1 MTAPVAGRMG
11 RHEVS
16 VGNLIMGG
24 ITGSTTL
31 LTTIVSLDPIWLTFN
46 VSEGDGMTYKRLVQ
60 KGEIESARNN
70 SVQVQGQLM
79 DEKEWTLKGTI
90 DFVDNQYDRSSG
102 TIRVRAAFSNPDLFI
117 TPGQFGR
124 VRVPMSQDRP
134 TMLVP
139 DAAVVTD
146 QSVKLLFVVAPD
158 GTVVPKPV
166 DLGPVTDDNL
176 RVIRSGITADDSVI
190 ISGLLRARP
199 GQKVTPEQ
207 GKIEARRSPLA
218 WRRAAGRCA
227 EMNISHFFIDR
238 PIFAAVISIIIT
250 LIGAV
255 AYFSLPVAQYPDIAP
270 PSISVTA
277 SYPGAS
283 AEIVAKTVATPLEQ
297 EVNGV
302 DNMLYMTSQSTS
314 DGSMSLAVTFK
325 LGTNLDTAQ
334 VLVQN
339 RVSTALPRLPE
350 EVRSIGVTVTKQ
362 SPDLMMVIHLSS
374 PDGTRDLL
382 YISNY
387 ATLHVKDVLARI
399 DGVGNVTIFGARDY
413 SMRIWLDPEKLAL
426 RNLTAGDVV
435 NALRAQNVQVAAGV
449 INQPPVPQPGAFQLN
464 VETQGRL
471 TEPEISSAT
480 SSSSPTRGPRDPGAR
495 RGPRRAR
502 RRRL

>member
-1 MTAPVAGRMG
+1 MEQRNRNGDRGRDRDDESGDGEAKENASEATTDLKTRDAPTRKPEPAAAPVATPSRGRGAVKRVLLLLAVCAAAALLYHYWGFWKGNQAAQTAPPPPTVTVAKPLTRNMQEWSDFTGQFEAREAVEVRPRVSGYLESINFVDGQLVKKGDLLFVIEPRPFELALESAKAQQLQAEAQLELAKAQLDRTAQLRKNDYATKETYDERVAQVNIAQASRDATIAAVNQAQLNLDYTRVTAPVAGRMG

-16 VGNLIMGG
+16 VGNLIIGG
-24 ITGSTTL
+24 ITGSTTM

-60 KGEIESARNN
+60 KGEIESARSN

-79 DEKEWTLKGTI
+79 DEKDWTLKGTI

-207 GKIEARRSPLA
+207 GKIQGAALA
-218 WRRAAGRCA
+218 
-227 EMNISHFFIDR
+227 
-238 PIFAAVISIIIT
+238 PI
-250 LIGAV
+250 
-255 AYFSLPVAQYPDIAP
+255 
-270 PSISVTA
+270 
-277 SYPGAS
+277 PGA
-283 AEIVAKTVATPLEQ
+283 K
-297 EVNGV
+297 
-302 DNMLYMTSQSTS
+302 
-314 DGSMSLAVTFK
+314 
-325 LGTNLDTAQ
+325 
-334 VLVQN
+334 
-339 RVSTALPRLPE
+339 
-350 EVRSIGVTVTKQ
+350 
-362 SPDLMMVIHLSS
+362 
-374 PDGTRDLL
+374 
-382 YISNY
+382 
-387 ATLHVKDVLARI
+387 
-399 DGVGNVTIFGARDY
+399 
-413 SMRIWLDPEKLAL
+413 
-426 RNLTAGDVV
+426 
-435 NALRAQNVQVAAGV
+435 
-449 INQPPVPQPGAFQLN
+449 
-464 VETQGRL
+464 
-471 TEPEISSAT
+471 
-480 SSSSPTRGPRDPGAR
+480 
-495 RGPRRAR
+495 
-502 RRRL
+502 